1 MTTDEN
7 LNKIKE
13 LIEEFFAKMTFPAEI
28 ENQEW
33 NDNLLKI
40 SLTSNEAQILIGQG
54 GKTLSDL
61 QGLLAKV
68 FRKQLEQEVFLDLD
82 INNYKSDKEQYI
94 RDLAQKAADTAVS
107 LGQEKAL
114 FPMPAFERRIIHTEL
129 ANRSDVQTESI
140 GEGDER
146 KVVIRPV

>member
-1 MTTDEN
+1 MDEN
-7 LNKIKE
+7 LEKTKEIIKE
-13 LIEEFFAKMTFPAEI
+13 FFEKMTFPAEI

-40 SLTSNEAQILIGQG
+40 ALTSNEAQILIGQG

-82 INNYKSDKEQYI
+82 INNYKSDKEQYL

-114 FPMPAFERRIIHTEL
+114 FPMAAFERRIIHTEL
-129 ANRSDVQTESI
+129 SKRDDVKTESI
-140 GEGDER
+140 GEADDR
-146 KVVIRPV
+146 RVVIKPI